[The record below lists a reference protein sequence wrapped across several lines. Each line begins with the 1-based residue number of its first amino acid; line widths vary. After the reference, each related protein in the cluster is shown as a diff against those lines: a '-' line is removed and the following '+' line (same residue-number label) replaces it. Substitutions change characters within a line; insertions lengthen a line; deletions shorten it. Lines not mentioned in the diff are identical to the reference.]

1 VGLYLSGADQV
12 AWSWIAAGFFGCAVL
27 FGPVAKTVAGQRIDN
42 WLRGFDSIIQ
52 KAAVAVVILLA
63 VAVTVTT
70 VPEAIGRG
78 FTTGAFLFVALSLTA
93 NALFTA

>member
-1 VGLYLSGADQV
+1 MVVGFLV
-12 AWSWIAAGFFGCAVL
+12 NAVV
-27 FGPVAKTVAGQRIDN
+27 FGPVAKSPVGQRIGN
-42 WLRGFDSIIQ
+42 WVRGFDPAGQ
-52 KAAVAVVILLA
+52 KVVIALVILLT

-93 NALFTA
+93 NVLPTVR